1 MKSNKLRYNKRIIIR
16 KKAVEIHHNG
26 ADWFV
31 RQYSRSE
38 NPYSTPFLYGRKKID
53 YYFKKEVNKLDKK
66 AKILDVGCGTGDQVL
81 ELRRKGFN
89 VVGVEPAKNMRRYAK
104 KKLPKGVVRKGSLL
118 NLPFPDNSFDFV
130 YALEVFRYFDSEDNI
145 RGLREVCRVLKP
157 KGVFFATFVNK
168 NALDGFYILTNV
180 RRFNEK
186 VFGRKMV
193 CHTEFETPKKLYRKV
208 ERTGFSSVS
217 VHGAMLAGLRPI
229 YAISRPAGEFLAKR
243 LELLDN
249 SISDSKMFKGL
260 SGHLIVIAKK

>member
-1 MKSNKLRYNKRIIIR
+1 MKSNKLRHSKQTIIR

-31 RQYSRSE
+31 GQYSKSE

-53 YYFKKEVNKLDKK
+53 YYFKKEVNKLGKK

-81 ELRRKGFN
+81 ELRKKGFD
-89 VVGVEPAKNMRRYAK
+89 VVGVEPAKNMRMHAEKR
-104 KKLPKGVVRKGSLL
+104 LPKGIIKSGSLL
-118 NLPFPDNSFDFV
+118 KLPFPDKSFDFV
-130 YALEVFRYFDSEDNI
+130 YALEVFRYFDSEDNLK
-145 RGLREVCRVLKP
+145 GLREVYRILKP

-168 NALDGFYILTNV
+168 NALDGFYILTNL

-186 VFGRKMV
+186 VFGREML
-193 CHTEFETPKKLYRKV
+193 CHTEFETPKKLYVKV
-208 ERTGFSSVS
+208 KQTGFSSVS

-229 YAISRPAGEFLAKR
+229 YVISRPAGEFLAKR
-243 LELLDN
+243 LERLDD
-249 SISDSKMFKGL
+249 SVSDSNIFKGL